1 MKSDAE
7 EFYEKLSSYFISSV
21 DCNITA
27 VYVHRAKA
35 ALPFTC
41 AVFVIPGTHANQES
55 KIRPC
60 IT

>member
-7 EFYEKLSSYFISSV
+7 GFYEKLSSCFISCY
-21 DCNITA
+21 DCGIAA
-27 VYVHRAKA
+27 VYMQRALA
-35 ALPFTC
+35 GLHFAC
-41 AVFVIPGTHANQES
+41 AVYAITGTANQES